1 MGMEALLKR
10 RGRAKWGI
18 SKFSSAILSTT
29 SSCLPSCPPLCSC
42 HQPPLTSSQ
51 AREAGVVLGM
61 KTGACF
67 DLNLPFLISLLV
79 QRLSTQLTY
88 CSLLKEYPEL
98 LPPGGWSEKTC
109 SCSLG
114 QAAFWLALGYSRGL
128 GGGGR
133 EATGFIGTSR
143 SQLAG

>member
-1 MGMEALLKR
+1 
-10 RGRAKWGI
+10 
-18 SKFSSAILSTT
+18 
-29 SSCLPSCPPLCSC
+29 
-42 HQPPLTSSQ
+42 
-51 AREAGVVLGM
+51 M

-79 QRLSTQLTY
+79 QRLSPQLTY
-88 CSLLKEYPEL
+88 CSLLKEYPQL
-98 LPPGGWSEKTC
+98 LPPGRWSEKTC

-114 QAAFWLALGYSRGL
+114 QAAFWMALGYSRGGGL

-143 SQLAG
+143 SQLAGWLKGRHPAGSLPPRGG

>member
-1 MGMEALLKR
+1 ML
-10 RGRAKWGI
+10 GI
-18 SKFSSAILSTT
+18 
-29 SSCLPSCPPLCSC
+29 
-42 HQPPLTSSQ
+42 
-51 AREAGVVLGM
+51 

-67 DLNLPFLISLLV
+67 DLNFPFLISLLV

-88 CSLLKEYPEL
+88 CSLLKEYAQLL
-98 LPPGGWSEKTC
+98 LPGRWSEKTC

-114 QAAFWLALGYSRGL
+114 QAAFWLALGYSRGGGL

-143 SQLAG
+143 SQLVGWLKGLHPAGSQPPGGGWPSWRRVPFQSDPS